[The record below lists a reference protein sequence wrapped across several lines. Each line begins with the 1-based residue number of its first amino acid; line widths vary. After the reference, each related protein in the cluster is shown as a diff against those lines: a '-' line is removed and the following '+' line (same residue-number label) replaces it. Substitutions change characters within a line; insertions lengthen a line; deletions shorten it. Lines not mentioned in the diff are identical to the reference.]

1 MPKPNRPQT
10 CHGAV
15 KEPMRNARTAAG
27 FEPTP
32 SKMPL
37 CEAFPKASNGSKLR
51 AQGMQNTS
59 QQKCQKHKPEK
70 MLPVT
75 FGIHK
80 TFLVASTLADSS
92 PRQAKCPYA
101 KLPKA
106 SNGSKLRAQ
115 GMQNTRQKK
124 GSQKRCIR
132 NPSTWCRNCWQRIRK
147 GQTPLYKP
155 SSGKP
160 KTMRSQPF
168 HTVPKLQLRSRKKKH
183 R

>member
-10 CHGAV
+10 CRGAV

-27 FEPTP
+27 FEPMP

-37 CEAFPKASNGSKLR
+37 CEASESLERQQASCPR
-51 AQGMQNTS
+51 HA
-59 QQKCQKHKPEK
+59 KHKPAK

-80 TFLVASTLADSS
+80 TCLVAGTLAARLGPKPIPQRRMPWRRLCEASESLEQQQDSC
-92 PRQAKCPYA
+92 PRHAKHKPEKRQAKNGA
-101 KLPKA
+101 FATLPHGA
-106 SNGSKLRAQ
+106 ETAGNGSEKA
-115 GMQNTRQKK
+115 
-124 GSQKRCIR
+124 KRH
-132 NPSTWCRNCWQRIRK
+132 
-147 GQTPLYKP
+147 YKP

>member
-1 MPKPNRPQT
+1 MLPVTFGIHKTPKVVPKPNRPQT

-15 KEPMRNARTAAG
+15 KEPMRNARTATG

-37 CEAFPKASNGSKLR
+37 
-51 AQGMQNTS
+51 
-59 QQKCQKHKPEK
+59 
-70 MLPVT
+70 
-75 FGIHK
+75 
-80 TFLVASTLADSS
+80 
-92 PRQAKCPYA
+92 YA

-115 GMQNTRQKK
+115 GMQNTSQKK
-124 GSQKRCIR
+124 GSQKRCVR

-147 GQTPLYKP
+147 GQTPLQAELGQAKNDAFATLP
-155 SSGKP
+155 
-160 KTMRSQPF
+160 
-168 HTVPKLQLRSRKKKH
+168 HVLQLRSRKKKH